1 MDIFKI
7 YNTMNFF
14 KKKYFYVVILIA
26 LAIVGFNIYFS
37 FFKTGLNTT
46 SGIFGDTWG
55 FSSAFFNLL
64 SLLLIVFT
72 LVIQK
77 EEMTNNSLVN
87 TFMNMVNI
95 HANFINDFHIIDSN
109 NEISGRGV
117 FKYHYSKLENK
128 SLEEIEEYFKN
139 NMLTDYSFYFENVY
153 RVLKFVDESFNPNA
167 KSHYEVKQCKE
178 SFKYAAI
185 FRSNFNLYELYWI
198 QVYYFYLKQ
207 REPNSK
213 SLLKFKNLLEKNTFF
228 KLTTT
233 SDQFVFNS
241 QPPLFKQTA
250 FKSPVQ

>member
-1 MDIFKI
+1 MKF
-7 YNTMNFF
+7 YS
-14 KKKYFYVVILIA
+14 KKYIYLTIVMVIS
-26 LAIVGFNIYFS
+26 IVGFNIYYS
-37 FFKTGLNTT
+37 FFKTGLNVT

-77 EEMTNNSLVN
+77 EEMTHNSLVN

-95 HANFINDFHIIDSN
+95 HANFINDFHIIESN

-117 FKYHYSKLENK
+117 FKYHYSKIENK
-128 SLEEIEEYFKN
+128 SLEEIEEYFKK

-153 RVLKFVDESFNPNA
+153 RVLKFVDESFNPNE
-167 KSHYEVKQCKE
+167 KSHYEAKQCPE

-185 FRSNFNLYELYWI
+185 FRSNFNVYELYWI

-228 KLTTT
+228 KLTAT
-233 SDQFVFNS
+233 SEQFMFNS
-241 QPPLFKQTA
+241 QLPLFNQPA
-250 FKSPVQ
+250 FKSPVK

>member
-1 MDIFKI
+1 
-7 YNTMNFF
+7 MNFF
-14 KKKYFYVVILIA
+14 KKKYFYFVIITA
-26 LAIVGFNIYFS
+26 LVIVGFNIYFS
-37 FFKTGLNTT
+37 FFKSGLNAT

-117 FKYHYSKLENK
+117 FKYHYSKIENK
-128 SLEEIEEYFKN
+128 SLEEIEEYFKK
-139 NMLTDYSFYFENVY
+139 NMLMDYSFYFENVY
-153 RVLKFVDESFNPNA
+153 RVLKFVDESFNPNE
-167 KSHYEVKQCKE
+167 KSHYEAKQCPK

-185 FRSNFNLYELYWI
+185 FRSNFNVYELYWI
-198 QVYYFYLKQ
+198 QVYYFHLKQ
-207 REPNSK
+207 REPHSK

-228 KLTTT
+228 KLTAT
-233 SDQFVFNS
+233 SEQFMFNS
-241 QPPLFKQTA
+241 QLPLFDQPA
-250 FKSPVQ
+250 FKFPVK